1 MKTALLLLTLIL
13 SANAQIAGD
22 KAAERRVFNLDI
34 DNNVD
39 PNRHAEVLQLLELSG
54 VREKLEAQKRSMVE
68 DGRKKLMEK
77 CTKCAPEFGNEWARL
92 VLARMKTQDF
102 MNVYAKAYEKYL
114 TRDDIAELLAIQKKT
129 KAHEKAETSP
139 RLQEKLRSVLP
150 SLMGDVMGGCVKI
163 GAEIGGKASEE
174 VAREHPEYIRTTHEQ

>member
-54 VREKLEAQKRSMVE
+54 VREKLEAQKRSWWRT
-68 DGRKKLMEK
+68 G
-77 CTKCAPEFGNEWARL
+77 AR
-92 VLARMKTQDF
+92 
-102 MNVYAKAYEKYL
+102 N
-114 TRDDIAELLAIQKKT
+114 
-129 KAHEKAETSP
+129 
-139 RLQEKLRSVLP
+139 
-150 SLMGDVMGGCVKI
+150 
-163 GAEIGGKASEE
+163 
-174 VAREHPEYIRTTHEQ
+174 